1 MPDEQPK
8 SERMTEEQKAQS
20 LAYLRSGLIKEERR
34 NSQVIPLPEEAA
46 PLPPKVAAPLPP
58 SVIAPSPAIS
68 HEGPK
73 RWSGGTGGIV
83 LTLVAGCLVI
93 GVTFL
98 FRFLT
103 GGGLPTAGDFKLA
116 GIGLLAIWFLTT
128 LDAREERQE
137 EHFEAIERELAEIKR
152 KLK

>member
-1 MPDEQPK
+1 M
-8 SERMTEEQKAQS
+8 
-20 LAYLRSGLIKEERR
+20 
-34 NSQVIPLPEEAA
+34 
-46 PLPPKVAAPLPP
+46 
-58 SVIAPSPAIS
+58 
-68 HEGPK
+68 
-73 RWSGGTGGIV
+73 
-83 LTLVAGCLVI
+83 
-93 GVTFL
+93 FL
-98 FRFLT
+98 FQFLT